1 MELYVKEET
10 KTKLLVEIK
19 GEDATLCNLLVK
31 ELYNDK
37 DVKHAS
43 YTVEHPSLGVPILLV
58 ETTGKGPR
66 DALLDAVKRLRKTNE
81 AFKKAF
87 EKEIK

>member
-1 MELYVKEET
+1 MELIVKEET
-10 KTKLLVEIK
+10 KTKMVVDIK

-37 DVKHAS
+37 DVKNAS
-43 YTVEHPSLGVPILLV
+43 FTVDHPSLAVPTLIV
-58 ETTGKGPR
+58 ETARKEPR
-66 DALLDAVKRLRKTNE
+66 KALADAVSRLKKTND

-87 EKEIK
+87 EKAIK